1 MSTRSLIA
9 VKQDDGTVKSIYCHW
24 DGYPDNNGRLLLGFY
39 NTRELADALL
49 ELGALS
55 SLDERLAPEPGE
67 NHSYDSPASGI
78 CVAYHRDRDEEY
90 RPPAVWDSPEHIIH
104 DASDCTWAEYVYL
117 FQDGAWYVDKTYH
130 PEGWRLVADV
140 LAEEDAK

>member
-9 VKQDDGTVKSIYCHW
+9 VKQNDGTVKSIYSHF
-24 DGYPDNNGRLLLGFY
+24 DGYPDHNGRLLLENY
-39 NTRELADALL
+39 NSLELASALL

-55 SLDERLAPEPGE
+55 VLAERMNPEPGE
-67 NHSYDSPASGI
+67 DHSYDSPQPDI
-78 CVAYHRDRDEEY
+78 CIAYHRDRGEEY
-90 RPPAVWDSPEHIIH
+90 RPPAVWTSTEHIIH
-104 DASDCTWAEYVYL
+104 DAADCTWAEYVYL